1 MVERGLKVGA
11 TFVDGGN
18 TYKVMQVLA
27 DGNYIS
33 KMVDSSEAIKA
44 EKAEPTVKK
53 PVKKGK

>member
-18 TYKVMQVLA
+18 TYKELKVLA

-33 KMVDSSEAIKA
+33 KRVDSSEAVKA
-44 EKAEPTVKK
+44 EKEEPTAKK
-53 PVKKGK
+53 PTKRGK